1 MRKETEEKE
10 KLELKDTVVSIKR
23 ISKTVKGGR
32 TMRFSA
38 LVVVGDGNGSIGVGH
53 GKSAE
58 IPEAIR
64 KGKEQAMRNIVKINL
79 DNNRSVPHDYV
90 GIWGTSRVLLKR
102 SKEGTGVIAGG
113 PVRSVME
120 MAGIQ
125 NIRTKSLG
133 SRNKNN
139 VALATINGLMNMKS
153 PSEIATLRGKDVKEI
168 LAGIGEDAD
177 KETKQTIKQ
186 KAIRGEVKWK
196 RALRRYASISA
207 RPAGTAT
214 SFSMVSSRI
223 MSGK

>member
-1 MRKETEEKE
+1 MKKETEEKE

-113 PVRSVME
+113 PVRSVM
-120 MAGIQ
+120 
-125 NIRTKSLG
+125 
-133 SRNKNN
+133 
-139 VALATINGLMNMKS
+139 
-153 PSEIATLRGKDVKEI
+153 
-168 LAGIGEDAD
+168 
-177 KETKQTIKQ
+177 
-186 KAIRGEVKWK
+186 
-196 RALRRYASISA
+196 
-207 RPAGTAT
+207 
-214 SFSMVSSRI
+214 
-223 MSGK
+223 

>member
-153 PSEIATLRGKDVKEI
+153 PSEIATLRSKDVKEI
-168 LAGIGEDAD
+168 LAGI
-177 KETKQTIKQ
+177 
-186 KAIRGEVKWK
+186 VKN
-196 RALRRYASISA
+196 
-207 RPAGTAT
+207 
-214 SFSMVSSRI
+214 
-223 MSGK
+223 

>member
-102 SKEGTGVIAGG
+102 SKDGTGVIAGG

-168 LAGIGEDAD
+168 LAGI
-177 KETKQTIKQ
+177 
-186 KAIRGEVKWK
+186 VKK
-196 RALRRYASISA
+196 
-207 RPAGTAT
+207 
-214 SFSMVSSRI
+214 
-223 MSGK
+223 

>member
-1 MRKETEEKE
+1 MKKENAVEDNEKM
-10 KLELKDTVVSIKR
+10 ELQDTVVSIKR

-90 GIWGTSRVLLKR
+90 GVWGTSRVLLKR

-153 PSEIATLRGKDVKEI
+153 VSEIANLRGKDVKEI
-168 LAGIGEDAD
+168 LSGI
-177 KETKQTIKQ
+177 
-186 KAIRGEVKWK
+186 VKK
-196 RALRRYASISA
+196 
-207 RPAGTAT
+207 
-214 SFSMVSSRI
+214 
-223 MSGK
+223 

>member
-1 MRKETEEKE
+1 MKKEHNEIDKD

-79 DNNRSVPHDYV
+79 DNNKSVPHDYV

-153 PSEIATLRGKDVKEI
+153 PSEIATLRSKTVQEI
-168 LAGIGEDAD
+168 LAGI
-177 KETKQTIKQ
+177 
-186 KAIRGEVKWK
+186 VK
-196 RALRRYASISA
+196 
-207 RPAGTAT
+207 
-214 SFSMVSSRI
+214 
-223 MSGK
+223 

>member
-1 MRKETEEKE
+1 MKKDNALNDNEKT
-10 KLELKDTVVSIKR
+10 ELKDTVVSIKR

-79 DNNRSVPHDYV
+79 DNNKSVPHDYV
-90 GIWGTSRVLLKR
+90 GVWGTSRVLLKR

-139 VALATINGLMNMKS
+139 VALATINGLINMKS
-153 PSEIATLRGKDVKEI
+153 PSEIATLRGKSVQDI
-168 LAGIGEDAD
+168 LAGI
-177 KETKQTIKQ
+177 
-186 KAIRGEVKWK
+186 VK
-196 RALRRYASISA
+196 
-207 RPAGTAT
+207 
-214 SFSMVSSRI
+214 
-223 MSGK
+223 

>member
-1 MRKETEEKE
+1 MKKEAVEKD
-10 KLELKDTVVSIKR
+10 KNELKDTVVSIKR

-120 MAGIQ
+120 MAGIK

-168 LAGIGEDAD
+168 LAGI
-177 KETKQTIKQ
+177 
-186 KAIRGEVKWK
+186 VK
-196 RALRRYASISA
+196 
-207 RPAGTAT
+207 
-214 SFSMVSSRI
+214 M
-223 MSGK
+223 

>member
-168 LAGIGEDAD
+168 LAGI
-177 KETKQTIKQ
+177 
-186 KAIRGEVKWK
+186 VKK
-196 RALRRYASISA
+196 
-207 RPAGTAT
+207 
-214 SFSMVSSRI
+214 
-223 MSGK
+223 

>member
-1 MRKETEEKE
+1 MKKEAVEKD
-10 KLELKDTVVSIKR
+10 KSELKDTVVSIKR

-90 GIWGTSRVLLKR
+90 GVWGTSRVLLKR

-153 PSEIATLRGKDVKEI
+153 PSEIATLRGKDVKDI
-168 LAGIGEDAD
+168 LAGI
-177 KETKQTIKQ
+177 
-186 KAIRGEVKWK
+186 VKK
-196 RALRRYASISA
+196 
-207 RPAGTAT
+207 
-214 SFSMVSSRI
+214 
-223 MSGK
+223 

>member
-1 MRKETEEKE
+1 MKKEAVEKE
-10 KLELKDTVVSIKR
+10 KSELKDTVVSIKR

-139 VALATINGLMNMKS
+139 VTLATINGLMNMKS
-153 PSEIATLRGKDVKEI
+153 PSEIATLRGKDVKDI
-168 LAGIGEDAD
+168 LAGI
-177 KETKQTIKQ
+177 
-186 KAIRGEVKWK
+186 VKK
-196 RALRRYASISA
+196 
-207 RPAGTAT
+207 
-214 SFSMVSSRI
+214 
-223 MSGK
+223 

>member
-1 MRKETEEKE
+1 MKKDNAVVD
-10 KLELKDTVVSIKR
+10 KDKSELKDTVVSIKR

-64 KGKEQAMRNIVKINL
+64 KGKEQAVRNLVKINL

-90 GIWGTSRVLLKR
+90 GVWGTSRVLLKR

-168 LAGIGEDAD
+168 LAGI
-177 KETKQTIKQ
+177 
-186 KAIRGEVKWK
+186 VK
-196 RALRRYASISA
+196 
-207 RPAGTAT
+207 
-214 SFSMVSSRI
+214 
-223 MSGK
+223 

>member
-1 MRKETEEKE
+1 MKKEAVEKD
-10 KLELKDTVVSIKR
+10 KLELKDTVVYINR

-90 GIWGTSRVLLKR
+90 GVWGTSRVLLKR

-139 VALATINGLMNMKS
+139 VTLATINGLMNMKS

-168 LAGIGEDAD
+168 LAGI
-177 KETKQTIKQ
+177 
-186 KAIRGEVKWK
+186 VK
-196 RALRRYASISA
+196 
-207 RPAGTAT
+207 
-214 SFSMVSSRI
+214 M
-223 MSGK
+223 

>member
-153 PSEIATLRGKDVKEI
+153 PSEIATLRGKDGKEI
-168 LAGIGEDAD
+168 LAGI
-177 KETKQTIKQ
+177 
-186 KAIRGEVKWK
+186 VKK
-196 RALRRYASISA
+196 
-207 RPAGTAT
+207 
-214 SFSMVSSRI
+214 
-223 MSGK
+223 

>member
-1 MRKETEEKE
+1 MKKEAVEKD

-168 LAGIGEDAD
+168 LAGI
-177 KETKQTIKQ
+177 
-186 KAIRGEVKWK
+186 VKK
-196 RALRRYASISA
+196 
-207 RPAGTAT
+207 
-214 SFSMVSSRI
+214 
-223 MSGK
+223 

>member
-1 MRKETEEKE
+1 MKKEAVEKD

-90 GIWGTSRVLLKR
+90 GVWGTSRVLLKR

-168 LAGIGEDAD
+168 LAGI
-177 KETKQTIKQ
+177 
-186 KAIRGEVKWK
+186 VKK
-196 RALRRYASISA
+196 
-207 RPAGTAT
+207 
-214 SFSMVSSRI
+214 
-223 MSGK
+223 

>member
-1 MRKETEEKE
+1 MKKETVEKE
-10 KLELKDTVVSIKR
+10 KLELRDTVVSIKR

-90 GIWGTSRVLLKR
+90 GVWGTSRVLLKR

-139 VALATINGLMNMKS
+139 VTLATINGLMNMKS

-168 LAGIGEDAD
+168 LAGI
-177 KETKQTIKQ
+177 
-186 KAIRGEVKWK
+186 VK
-196 RALRRYASISA
+196 
-207 RPAGTAT
+207 
-214 SFSMVSSRI
+214 M
-223 MSGK
+223 

>member
-1 MRKETEEKE
+1 MKKDNAVVD
-10 KLELKDTVVSIKR
+10 KDKSELKDTVVYIKR

-64 KGKEQAMRNIVKINL
+64 KGKEQAVRNLVKINL

-90 GIWGTSRVLLKR
+90 GVWGTSRVLLKR

-153 PSEIATLRGKDVKEI
+153 PSEIATLRGKDVKDI
-168 LAGIGEDAD
+168 LLG
-177 KETKQTIKQ
+177 
-186 KAIRGEVKWK
+186 
-196 RALRRYASISA
+196 
-207 RPAGTAT
+207 
-214 SFSMVSSRI
+214 
-223 MSGK
+223 

>member
-1 MRKETEEKE
+1 MSKETVEKE
-10 KLELKDTVVSIKR
+10 KLELKDIVVSIKR

-38 LVVVGDGNGSIGVGH
+38 LVVVGDGNGSIGIGH

-64 KGKEQAMRNIVKINL
+64 KGKEQAVRNIVKINL

-90 GIWGTSRVLLKR
+90 GVWGTSRVLLKR

-153 PSEIATLRGKDVKEI
+153 PSEIATLRGKDVKDI
-168 LAGIGEDAD
+168 LAGI
-177 KETKQTIKQ
+177 
-186 KAIRGEVKWK
+186 VKK
-196 RALRRYASISA
+196 
-207 RPAGTAT
+207 
-214 SFSMVSSRI
+214 
-223 MSGK
+223 

>member
-1 MRKETEEKE
+1 MKKETEEKE

-168 LAGIGEDAD
+168 LAGI
-177 KETKQTIKQ
+177 
-186 KAIRGEVKWK
+186 VKK
-196 RALRRYASISA
+196 
-207 RPAGTAT
+207 
-214 SFSMVSSRI
+214 
-223 MSGK
+223 

>member
-1 MRKETEEKE
+1 MKKEAVIEKE
-10 KLELKDTVVSIKR
+10 KSEFKDTVVSIKR

-38 LVVVGDGNGSIGVGH
+38 LVVVGDGNGSIGIGH

-64 KGKEQAMRNIVKINL
+64 KGKEQAIRNIVKINL
-79 DNNRSVPHDYV
+79 DNNKSVPHDYV
-90 GIWGTSRVLLKR
+90 GVWGTSRVLLKR

-120 MAGIQ
+120 MAGIE

-153 PSEIATLRGKDVKEI
+153 VSEIATLRGKEVKDI
-168 LAGIGEDAD
+168 LAGI
-177 KETKQTIKQ
+177 
-186 KAIRGEVKWK
+186 VKK
-196 RALRRYASISA
+196 
-207 RPAGTAT
+207 
-214 SFSMVSSRI
+214 
-223 MSGK
+223 

>member
-1 MRKETEEKE
+1 MKKEAIEKD
-10 KLELKDTVVSIKR
+10 KQDLKDTVVSIKR

-38 LVVVGDGNGSIGVGH
+38 LVVVGDGNGLIGVGH

-90 GIWGTSRVLLKR
+90 GVWGTSRVLLKR

-139 VALATINGLMNMKS
+139 VTLATINGLINMKS
-153 PSEIATLRGKDVKEI
+153 PNEIATLRGKDVKEL
-168 LAGIGEDAD
+168 LAGI
-177 KETKQTIKQ
+177 
-186 KAIRGEVKWK
+186 VKK
-196 RALRRYASISA
+196 
-207 RPAGTAT
+207 
-214 SFSMVSSRI
+214 
-223 MSGK
+223 

>member
-1 MRKETEEKE
+1 MKKEAVEKE
-10 KLELKDTVVSIKR
+10 DNLELKDTVVSIKR

-53 GKSAE
+53 GKSTE

-64 KGKEQAMRNIVKINL
+64 KGKEQAIRNIVKINL
-79 DNNRSVPHDYV
+79 DNNKSVPHDYV
-90 GIWGTSRVLLKR
+90 GVWGTSRVLLKR

-120 MAGIQ
+120 MAGIE

-153 PSEIATLRGKDVKEI
+153 PSDIATLRGKDVKDI
-168 LAGIGEDAD
+168 LAGI
-177 KETKQTIKQ
+177 
-186 KAIRGEVKWK
+186 VKK
-196 RALRRYASISA
+196 
-207 RPAGTAT
+207 
-214 SFSMVSSRI
+214 
-223 MSGK
+223 

>member
-1 MRKETEEKE
+1 MKKEAVEKE
-10 KLELKDTVVSIKR
+10 KTEFKDTVVSIKR

-90 GIWGTSRVLLKR
+90 GIWGTSRVLLKK

-168 LAGIGEDAD
+168 LAGI
-177 KETKQTIKQ
+177 
-186 KAIRGEVKWK
+186 VKK
-196 RALRRYASISA
+196 
-207 RPAGTAT
+207 
-214 SFSMVSSRI
+214 
-223 MSGK
+223 

>member
-1 MRKETEEKE
+1 MKKETEEKE

-90 GIWGTSRVLLKR
+90 GVWGTSKVLLKR

-168 LAGIGEDAD
+168 LAGI
-177 KETKQTIKQ
+177 
-186 KAIRGEVKWK
+186 VK
-196 RALRRYASISA
+196 
-207 RPAGTAT
+207 
-214 SFSMVSSRI
+214 M
-223 MSGK
+223 

>member
-153 PSEIATLRGKDVKEI
+153 PSEIETLRGKDVKEI
-168 LAGIGEDAD
+168 LAGI
-177 KETKQTIKQ
+177 
-186 KAIRGEVKWK
+186 VKK
-196 RALRRYASISA
+196 
-207 RPAGTAT
+207 
-214 SFSMVSSRI
+214 
-223 MSGK
+223 

>member
-1 MRKETEEKE
+1 MKKDNAVVD
-10 KLELKDTVVSIKR
+10 KDKSELKDTVVSIKR

-38 LVVVGDGNGSIGVGH
+38 LGVVGDGNGSIGVGH

-64 KGKEQAMRNIVKINL
+64 KGKEQAVRNLVKINL

-90 GIWGTSRVLLKR
+90 GVWGTSRVLLKR

-168 LAGIGEDAD
+168 LAGI
-177 KETKQTIKQ
+177 
-186 KAIRGEVKWK
+186 VK
-196 RALRRYASISA
+196 
-207 RPAGTAT
+207 
-214 SFSMVSSRI
+214 
-223 MSGK
+223 

>member
-1 MRKETEEKE
+1 MKKENAVEDKE
-10 KLELKDTVVSIKR
+10 KLEIKDTVVSIKR

-90 GIWGTSRVLLKR
+90 GVWGTSRVLLKR

-153 PSEIATLRGKDVKEI
+153 PSEIANLRGKDVKDI
-168 LAGIGEDAD
+168 LAGI
-177 KETKQTIKQ
+177 
-186 KAIRGEVKWK
+186 VKK
-196 RALRRYASISA
+196 
-207 RPAGTAT
+207 
-214 SFSMVSSRI
+214 
-223 MSGK
+223 

>member
-1 MRKETEEKE
+1 MRKEKEEKE

-102 SKEGTGVIAGG
+102 SKEGTGVIAGV

-168 LAGIGEDAD
+168 LAGI
-177 KETKQTIKQ
+177 
-186 KAIRGEVKWK
+186 VKK
-196 RALRRYASISA
+196 
-207 RPAGTAT
+207 
-214 SFSMVSSRI
+214 
-223 MSGK
+223 

>member
-1 MRKETEEKE
+1 MKKEAVEKD
-10 KLELKDTVVSIKR
+10 KNELKDTVVSIKR

-90 GIWGTSRVLLKR
+90 GVWGTSRVLLKR

-139 VALATINGLMNMKS
+139 VTLATINGLMNMKS
-153 PSEIATLRGKDVKEI
+153 PSEIATLRSKDVKEI
-168 LAGIGEDAD
+168 LAGI
-177 KETKQTIKQ
+177 
-186 KAIRGEVKWK
+186 VKN
-196 RALRRYASISA
+196 
-207 RPAGTAT
+207 
-214 SFSMVSSRI
+214 
-223 MSGK
+223 

>member
-1 MRKETEEKE
+1 MVKEAIDVN
-10 KLELKDTVVSIKR
+10 KLELSDKVVSIKR

-64 KGKEQAMRNIVKINL
+64 KGKEQAVRNIVKINL

-90 GIWGTSRVLLKR
+90 GVWGTSRVLLKR

-153 PSEIATLRGKDVKEI
+153 PSEIATLRGKDVKDI
-168 LAGIGEDAD
+168 LAGIV
-177 KETKQTIKQ
+177 
-186 KAIRGEVKWK
+186 KA
-196 RALRRYASISA
+196 
-207 RPAGTAT
+207 
-214 SFSMVSSRI
+214 
-223 MSGK
+223 

>member
-1 MRKETEEKE
+1 MKKETVEKE

-90 GIWGTSRVLLKR
+90 GVWGTSRVLLKR

-168 LAGIGEDAD
+168 LAGI
-177 KETKQTIKQ
+177 
-186 KAIRGEVKWK
+186 VKK
-196 RALRRYASISA
+196 
-207 RPAGTAT
+207 
-214 SFSMVSSRI
+214 
-223 MSGK
+223 